1 MVADPQEVLTRKI
14 RRSPPQGA
22 SLQATRTRVARLALV
37 PAPPEE
43 AARSA
48 GLHYIST
55 SPLPPGI
62 GRVRSGKGFRYTAPD
77 GTTIRAKDEIA
88 RIRAI
93 VIPPAWTEVW
103 ICPSPLGHIQAIG
116 RDARGRKQYRYHERW
131 RDVRDDNKYG
141 QLVAFAAMLPS
152 IRRRVGRDLARR
164 GLPREKVIAV
174 VVRLLERTMMRIGN
188 EEYARANRS
197 FGLTTLRERH
207 VTIRGHALVLQFRGK
222 SGKEHR
228 VRIVDP
234 RLSRIVKACQDLPGY
249 ELFQYLDEEGKR
261 QSVDSA
267 DVNAYLREI
276 SGAEVS
282 AKVFRTWAGSVRALA
297 AMRGLMRETTPSTK
311 TKTTRQLVE
320 VVKTV
325 ARQLGNTPAICRKCY
340 IHPALIQ
347 SFQRGEFHDRL
358 GALADHP
365 SAIRGLDADERLTL
379 AFLSEAAERSR
390 AVA

>member
-1 MVADPQEVLTRKI
+1 M
-14 RRSPPQGA
+14 
-22 SLQATRTRVARLALV
+22 ALV

-43 AARSA
+43 AARTA

-55 SPLPPGI
+55 APLPPGI
-62 GRVRSGKGFRYTAPD
+62 RRVKSGKGFRYLAPD
-77 GTTIRAKDEIA
+77 GTTIRSAEEIA

-93 VIPPAWTEVW
+93 VIPPAWADVW
-103 ICPSPLGHIQAIG
+103 ICTSPLGHIQAIG

-131 RDVRDDNKYG
+131 RDVRDENKYG
-141 QLVAFAAMLPS
+141 QLVAFATMLPS
-152 IRRRVGRDLARR
+152 IRRRVRRDLARR

-197 FGLTTLRERH
+197 FGLTTLREHH
-207 VTIRGHALVLQFRGK
+207 VTIRGHALEFQFRGK

-228 VRIVDP
+228 LRVVDP

-249 ELFQYLDEEGKR
+249 EVFQYLDEEGKR

-276 SGAEVS
+276 TGADVS
-282 AKVFRTWAGSVRALA
+282 AKVFRTWAGTVRALA
-297 AMRGLMRETTPSTK
+297 AMRAVKRDEKKAPSA
-311 TKTTRQLVE
+311 RQLVE

-347 SFQRGEFHDRL
+347 SFQRGELHDRL
-358 GALADHP
+358 AELAEHP
-365 SAIRGLDADERLTL
+365 SVIRGLGADERLTL